1 LLSHLTEDYRTKYGE
16 DDDRTLSQQEIT
28 ELLYRHDVNE
38 LRDQVVE
45 YLRVKKGLFLLFD
58 NLDKGWPTHGLTAT
72 DIVILRA
79 LLEATRKIEHQLQR
93 RDIDCKTLA
102 FLRNDVYEL
111 LVSETPDRGKEGRV
125 ALDWSDPDLLRELL
139 RRRMIYSD
147 LPDRPFEDLW
157 HRICVSHIKGEESS
171 QYLIDRCLMRPRG
184 LIDLANHC
192 RGFAVNLSHARIEIE
207 DVAKGLE
214 AFSSDLVVDIG
225 YEIRDVMPAA
235 ENVLYA
241 FIDEPQTIPAN
252 ELNSLLTR
260 GGIGAEKVPE
270 IITILIWY
278 GVLGVRRMDGTVTYI
293 YNVNYEMPILKG
305 IIRKLQENGLVYV
318 VNPAF
323 VPGLQVR
330 EDRNA

>member
-1 LLSHLTEDYRTKYGE
+1 
-16 DDDRTLSQQEIT
+16 
-28 ELLYRHDVNE
+28 
-38 LRDQVVE
+38 
-45 YLRVKKGLFLLFD
+45 
-58 NLDKGWPTHGLTAT
+58 
-72 DIVILRA
+72 
-79 LLEATRKIEHQLQR
+79 
-93 RDIDCKTLA
+93 
-102 FLRNDVYEL
+102 
-111 LVSETPDRGKEGRV
+111 
-125 ALDWSDPDLLRELL
+125 
-139 RRRMIYSD
+139 
-147 LPDRPFEDLW
+147 
-157 HRICVSHIKGEESS
+157 
-171 QYLIDRCLMRPRG
+171 MRPRG